1 MKEIFLLLGAVAL
14 PALAAAQTSVA
25 GSAITVPSVLYR
37 SVFADT
43 PTGVETQSVDWK
55 AANSEVGQFRNGH
68 ADILKWEAGQ
78 AGGKSEAPMPAHV
91 PASGLAKP

>member
-25 GSAITVPSVLYR
+25 GSAITVPSVSYR

-43 PTGVETQSVDWK
+43 PKGVETQSVDWK

-78 AGGKSEAPMPAHV
+78 AGRMREAPMPAHV
-91 PASGLAKP
+91 PVSGLAKP